1 MRDGIAARFV
11 WERLTAPERRALF
24 AIVGPSARNW
34 ALIED
39 LPDRAQLSERQAQAA
54 LVRLVDARLV
64 FTENARVQ
72 WSELVGQRVTFYGYI
87 APRNPQAQI
96 EEKEI
101 AYVPTELATGL
112 YATGREIFYDHADR
126 STKTLDELL
135 TPYRQGDLDQI
146 GRRFGLTLQAYYS
159 RNEVRAAIA
168 ENLQQAE
175 AVRYALA
182 RLDPRMRE
190 TYEWTRTRGGTAPIA
205 DLRRRLRVSEI
216 ELAGLLRAFE
226 EYALAFDTFSGGQRI
241 LFIPKETLANLKRA
255 EARPQVSVGLRETA
269 EPDATLPADTMFLWD
284 LIVLVAAAGQQE
296 VELTRSGS
304 LPKRAAQ
311 RLLPYLTGQ
320 RARISEDEALAY
332 VELLRQEATELG
344 LVAASGNGEKSRAR
358 LVPGPKLDSWARHD
372 LVMQARRLYRRW
384 PTDRWWSDLAGA
396 NYHEWQTFYL
406 DIPVAREAA
415 QKLLLTCEPGV
426 WYTLESFRAT
436 LQNGDPYVLRPSQR
450 HAGEAGFKMADGLR
464 EQWDSTDGEI
474 ITGMFR
480 STLYELGLV
489 TLGYEGDAAPGVHD
503 NVNPTRFMLTGLGAE
518 ALKSDLSA
526 RDQPAKRSLVVQPNF
541 QALLMEPYMP
551 ALYWLARFATLE
563 QVGRVSR
570 FTLTREALQ
579 RGLESG
585 LSIDEMIAFLE
596 EHAKKALPQNIS
608 YTLRDWAR
616 QYQEYQEQARLAPPP
631 VVTLEAANERLARE
645 IVTNPKL
652 RAFQLERVGSRG
664 VAIPPNARLR
674 ELRRALERNGYA
686 QRLLSGFE
694 ELVAAC
700 AALPAPRS
708 RSAKGYA

>member
-1 MRDGIAARFV
+1 MRWRGSIHGCARPTSGRARV
-11 WERLTAPERRALF
+11 VERR
-24 AIVGPSARNW
+24 PSPTCAGGCASPRSSW
-34 ALIED
+34 
-39 LPDRAQLSERQAQAA
+39 PD
-54 LVRLVDARLV
+54 
-64 FTENARVQ
+64 
-72 WSELVGQRVTFYGYI
+72 
-87 APRNPQAQI
+87 
-96 EEKEI
+96 
-101 AYVPTELATGL
+101 
-112 YATGREIFYDHADR
+112 
-126 STKTLDELL
+126 
-135 TPYRQGDLDQI
+135 
-146 GRRFGLTLQAYYS
+146 
-159 RNEVRAAIA
+159 
-168 ENLQQAE
+168 
-175 AVRYALA
+175 
-182 RLDPRMRE
+182 
-190 TYEWTRTRGGTAPIA
+190 
-205 DLRRRLRVSEI
+205 
-216 ELAGLLRAFE
+216 LLRAFE
-226 EYALAFDTFSGGQRI
+226 EYALAFDTFSSGQRI
-241 LFIPKETLANLKRA
+241 LFIPQETLANLKRA
-255 EARPQVSVGLRETA
+255 EARPQVSVGLRETT
-269 EPDATLPADTMFLWD
+269 EPDATLPADTTFLWD
-284 LIVLVAAAGQQE
+284 LIVLVAAASQQE
-296 VELTRSGS
+296 IELTRSGS

-311 RLLPYLTGQ
+311 RLLPFLTGQ

-332 VELLRQEATELG
+332 VELLRQEASELG
-344 LVAASGNGEKSRAR
+344 LVAASGNGEKTRAR

-503 NVNPTRFMLTGLGAE
+503 NVNPTRFMLTELGAE

-596 EHAKKALPQNIS
+596 EHAKKALPQNII

-616 QYQEYQEQARLAPPP
+616 QYQEQARLAPPP
-631 VVTLEAANERLARE
+631 VVTLEAADERLARE
-645 IVTNPKL
+645 IVTDPRL
-652 RAFQLERVGSRG
+652 RAFQLERVGPRG

-700 AALPAPRS
+700 AALPATRT